1 MAKQT
6 AKSKAKKSESKSKA
20 KLAIKKAVKKT
31 ARKTVA
37 QVKRQPVA
45 KPAKKMVTVKA
56 SALKASASKAMS
68 SGAKIA
74 KEKLLAMYREMLTIR
89 RFEEKAGQLYGM
101 GLIGGFCHLYIGQEA
116 VVIGMQHAAKKGD
129 AVITTYRD
137 HGHMIAC
144 GMDLKGIMAEL
155 TGRIGGF
162 SKGKGGS
169 MHLVDVANGIMGASA
184 VVGTTIANSI
194 GYAYGVKLKK
204 QNNIVV
210 CFFGDG
216 ATDEGVFYESMD
228 FATLKVLPI
237 IFVCEKNG
245 YAIHT
250 AQAKRQSVPDI
261 AAKAAVFGM
270 PVERLG
276 DDVLHLYERISAAV
290 ETLRSGGTGPFFF
303 ECETYRWKEHVGPS
317 EDYNAGY
324 RARTEAEPWMQQDQ
338 VQKFAMMLDPQ
349 QRQQIEQAVEIEIAE
364 AFEFAENS
372 PFPPD
377 TELYDGVFA

>member
-1 MAKQT
+1 MIAKFY
-6 AKSKAKKSESKSKA
+6 ES
-20 KLAIKKAVKKT
+20 LYRIRRVEEE
-31 ARKTVA
+31 
-37 QVKRQPVA
+37 VA
-45 KPAKKMVTVKA
+45 KVYPTD
-56 SALKASASKAMS
+56 
-68 SGAKIA
+68 KI
-74 KEKLLAMYREMLTIR
+74 KSPV
-89 RFEEKAGQLYGM
+89 
-101 GLIGGFCHLYIGQEA
+101 HLSIGQEA
-116 VVIGMQHAAKKGD
+116 V
-129 AVITTYRD
+129 AVGVCEALRPDDIVFITYRS
-137 HGHMIAC
+137 HAGYIAKGGNLKAMIA
-144 GMDLKGIMAEL
+144 EL
-155 TGRIGGF
+155 YGKVTG
-162 SKGKGGS
+162 SAKGKGGS

-216 ATDEGVFYESMD
+216 ATDEGVFYESMN
-228 FATLKVLPI
+228 FAALKQLPI
-237 IFVCEKNG
+237 IFVCENNG

-250 AQAKRQSVPDI
+250 AQAKRQAVPDI

-349 QRQQIEQAVEIEIAE
+349 QRQQIEQTVEIEIAE

-377 TELYDGVFA
+377 AELYDGVFA